1 MRSAGY
7 NPSSTSEYNQAMAI
21 FQDEKL
27 VTSSGDYTCFI
38 CQMHKSIS
46 GTEMSTCCAGNSAA
60 YELFLQ

>member
-1 MRSAGY
+1 
-7 NPSSTSEYNQAMAI
+7 MAI

-46 GTEMSTCCAGNSAA
+46 GTEMSTCCSGNSSA